1 MQCVLLEKFKND
13 IELTNETRNSESN
26 AQDSSSLS
34 SLQVGRKLINEKS
47 IPVFNDYVRKALNKL
62 NLSNDKV
69 KFKHAFYFN
78 FFILFFCFKFE
89 ISDEEIEEYLK
100 KHEHMKSKFDIFI
113 QFKHILSPIIEYI
126 ILLDRLIYLYEYEL
140 SNSANSK
147 DVYFN
152 CLVRLFDPSKSPRC
166 HALISYVK

>member
-1 MQCVLLEKFKND
+1 MLEKFQND
-13 IELTNETRNSESN
+13 IELTNETKNSESN

-47 IPVFNDYVRKALNKL
+47 IPVFNNYVRKALKKL

-69 KFKHAFYFN
+69 KFNFAFYFT
-78 FFILFFCFKFE
+78 FILFYLVCFKFE

-126 ILLDRLIYLYEYEL
+126 ILLDRLVYLYEYEL
-140 SNSANSK
+140 SNSADSK